1 MEANFLT
8 AVFLPLALFI
18 IMLGIYAPGLAD
30 KPVKWLSLFFLTVV
44 ITGVLLRERNN
55 FISYVI
61 DVGWGTL
68 VLNIVAM
75 ALGFAIATL
84 TRLGEKSVTAT
95 TIEVGIQ
102 NGTLVIAIASTPML
116 LNTPTMAMPGA
127 IYSLLMF
134 VTGAGFAWWSSHRQE
149 LLKA

>member
-18 IMLGIYAPGLAD
+18 IMIFPG
-30 KPVKWLSLFFLTVV
+30 VV
-44 ITGVLLRERNN
+44 TTGVLLRERNN

-61 DVGWGTL
+61 DVGWATL
-68 VLNIVAM
+68 VLNVVAM
-75 ALGFAIATL
+75 ALSFAIATL
-84 TRLGEKSVTAT
+84 TRLGEKRVTAI

-102 NGTLVIAIASTPML
+102 NGTLAIAIASTPTL
-116 LNTPTMAMPGA
+116 LNAPTMAIPGA

-134 VTGAGFAWWSSHRQE
+134 VTGAGFAWWTSRRQS